1 MRYRTVH
8 FARRAIAVV
17 CLFCMLAVC
26 AAGCSKKTGSSS
38 SQSSQ
43 GSVQSSQGSLQSDN
57 ASSGSLTSRPSAQE
71 QQQVAAQEHM
81 PQASGTVVYGNNT
94 VEIDASN
101 TAQGYV
107 MVRYTG
113 TNQKVKMQLTREGGT
128 TYTYDL
134 SIDEQYQTFPLSDG
148 DGAYTLNVFENIEST
163 KYSQLFGVTF
173 DVTMADSLL
182 PFLGPNQYVDYTP
195 DCDAALKSYELCS
208 GATTDID
215 KISLIY
221 NFVISNITYDYEE
234 AKTVQSGYLPD
245 VDEVLETKT
254 GICFDYAALMAAM
267 MRVQGIPTRLA
278 VGYAG
283 STYHAWICVYTEE
296 TGWINGLIQF
306 DGKEWKLMD
315 PTFAS
320 SGNQSSSIMEFIGDG
335 TNYNEM
341 YSY

>member
-1 MRYRTVH
+1 MRYRTDT
-8 FARRAIAVV
+8 FARRAIAAV
-17 CLFCMLAVC
+17 CLFCTLA
-26 AAGCSKKTGSSS
+26 AAVSGCSKGQDQQS
-38 SQSSQ
+38 SQS
-43 GSVQSSQGSLQSDN
+43 SVQSSQASLQSGQSSTQSS
-57 ASSGSLTSRPSAQE
+57 ASQPSAQE
-71 QQQVAAQEHM
+71 LLKEAAQEHM
-81 PQASGTVVYGNNT
+81 PQASGAIVYGNGV

-101 TAQGYV
+101 TAKGYV

-113 TNQKVKMQLTREGGT
+113 ANQKVKLQLTKEGGT

-134 SIDEQYQTFPLSDG
+134 SLDGQYQTFPFSDG

-163 KYSQLFGVTF
+163 KYSQAFGVTI
-173 DVTMADSLL
+173 DVMMEDLLL
-182 PFLGPNQYVDYTP
+182 PFLGPNQYVNYTP
-195 DCDAALKSYELCS
+195 DSDAALKSYELCVNT
-208 GATTDID
+208 GLDID

-234 AKTVQSGYLPD
+234 AKTVQSGYLPV
-245 VDEVLETKT
+245 VDEVLETKK
-254 GICFDYAALMAAM
+254 GICFDYAALMATM

-283 STYHAWICVYTEE
+283 KVYHAWICVYTEE

-306 DGKEWKLMD
+306 DGKDWKLMD

-320 SGNQSSSIMEFIGDG
+320 SGNQSSSIMDFINNN